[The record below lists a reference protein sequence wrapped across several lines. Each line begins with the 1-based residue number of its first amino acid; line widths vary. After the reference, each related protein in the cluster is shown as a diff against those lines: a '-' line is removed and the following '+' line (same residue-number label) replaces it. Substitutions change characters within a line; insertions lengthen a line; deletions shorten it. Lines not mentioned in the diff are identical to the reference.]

1 MSKTD
6 LKDLTNI
13 EEYDNYQK
21 RLATEKYKNEGN
33 IDIELNMGEEM
44 NFAEKFVYTSKVDQL
59 NNRASSNVTINKDG
73 NDVLSIDYL
82 KNEDLYGVKFE
93 QIVNQY
99 IVIENKNLK
108 EFAKKLGIEDTSNI
122 PDKIDLSNSEYN
134 EIVNEEELKQIY
146 DKYINIIIEQIPEE
160 SYSKVENGYSLT
172 IDLKTLQNILNK
184 VMNTLKEDEQVFNI
198 INSLVTATNSTQK
211 LSFEQYKEALK
222 EVVEEI
228 SVEMTEENH
237 DIINIVAYKQ
247 GKIYAKIAENI
258 TDERTS
264 YVEIIIEKNK
274 ENVVLNLNGG
284 DEDGEIINF
293 SISKNVNTTENEEY
307 DIEAIIKNNGEE
319 IANINIQKAR
329 KGILTSNNIENNL
342 IVSAVI
348 PEENGEVTLEYNSN
362 IMFDPNIEVEEF
374 NESNHAV
381 INEFST
387 EEINNL
393 ITNLSNKILE
403 KTGLNI
409 TEALGATAVGLIS
422 ASQQNLRKNFI
433 NRRSGS
439 HFSYFNSQYKF

>member
-1 MSKTD
+1 MSKTN
-6 LKDLTNI
+6 LKDFTNI

-160 SYSKVENGYSLT
+160 SYSKVEDGYKLT
-172 IDLKTLQNILNK
+172 IDLKTLQNILVK
-184 VMNTLKEDEQVFNI
+184 VMSTLKDDEQVFNL
-198 INSLVTATNSTQK
+198 INSLVSTVDLSQK
-211 LSFEQYKEALK
+211 LSFEQYQEALEEIIK
-222 EVVEEI
+222 EI
-228 SVEMTEENH
+228 SVEIEENY

-247 GKIYAKIAENI
+247 GKIYAKIAEDI

-264 YVEIIIEKNK
+264 YIEIIIEKNK
-274 ENVVLNLNGG
+274 ENVVLNLNVG

-307 DIEAIIKNNGEE
+307 DIEAIIKNDGEE
-319 IANINIQKAR
+319 IVNINIQTMR
-329 KGILTSNNIENNL
+329 KGNLTSNNIENNL
-342 IVSAVI
+342 IVSAVV

-362 IMFDPNIEVEEF
+362 IVFDPNIEVEEF

-409 TEALGATAVGLIS
+409 TEALGATGVGLIS

-439 HFSYFNSQYKF
+439 YFSYFDSQYKF